1 MKKFIIISVV
11 ISIIVFVGIKVY
23 KKKLMQKV
31 MEGYNV
37 DESKVADKSIKDL
50 KAMLK
55 ALENKK

>member
-11 ISIIVFVGIKVY
+11 ISIIVFVGLKIY